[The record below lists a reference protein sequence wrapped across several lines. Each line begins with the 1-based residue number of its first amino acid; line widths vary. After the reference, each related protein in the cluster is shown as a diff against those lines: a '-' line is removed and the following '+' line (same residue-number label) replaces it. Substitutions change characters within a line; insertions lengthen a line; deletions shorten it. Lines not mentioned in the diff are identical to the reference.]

1 YGVKFQNLRSE
12 VERLRRSGSY
22 RLAGFTEREGYL
34 NNANICVIFG
44 QNHIDVLA
52 LCGRLGRE
60 KSFLA

>member
-1 YGVKFQNLRSE
+1 M
-12 VERLRRSGSY
+12 ERLRRSGSY

-34 NNANICVIFG
+34 SNANICVIFG